1 MKKIHKWSNES
12 IYTSPLSP
20 ACKMCEKGS
29 KMVVLVTGLCSA
41 KCYYCPLSIKKLGKD
56 RIFANEWE
64 LKDEDDTE
72 KLIKESELI
81 KATGAGITGGDPL
94 NVWKRTKKYIFILKE
109 NFGSNFHIHMYT
121 SGLKNSDY
129 ISELVSVGL
138 DEIRF
143 HPEPKYWGNMENCPI
158 KSSIKNSV
166 ISDIDVAIEIPVIP
180 KMDEKIT
187 SLIKWADGIG
197 IKWINLNE
205 LEYSETNAKILNY
218 KGFNVKD
225 EISSAVKGSE
235 ESAYNVINTISE
247 LDLKTGIHY
256 CSSSFKDASQL
267 RNRMLRRARSIV
279 KNFEVI
285 TDEGTILKGMIS
297 SENMSIDNLIFLLK
311 NEFNIENR
319 ELFVNKEKNR
329 IELDI
334 LFLEKIAPL
343 LKRKDIE
350 CYIIEEYPTA
360 DSLEVERIPLPV

>member
-12 IYTSPLSP
+12 IYTIPLSP

-29 KMVVLVTGLCSA
+29 KMVLLITGLCSA
-41 KCYYCPLSIKKLGKD
+41 KCFYCPLSKKKQGKD

-64 LKDEDDTE
+64 LESEDDTK
-72 KLIKESELI
+72 KLIKEAELI

-94 NVWKRTKKYIFILKE
+94 IVWKRTKKYIITLKE

-121 SGLKNSDY
+121 SGLKNSEH

-143 HPEPKYWGNMENCPI
+143 HPEPKYWGNMENSPI

-166 ISDIDVAIEIPVIP
+166 NSDIDVAIEIPVIP
-180 KMDEKIT
+180 KMDGKIIQ
-187 SLIKWADGIG
+187 LIRWADEND

-205 LEYSETNAKILNY
+205 LEYSETNAMMLNY
-218 KGFNVKD
+218 KGYNVKD
-225 EISSAVKGSE
+225 DISAAVKGSE
-235 ESAYNVINTISE
+235 ESAYNIIKDISE
-247 LDLKTGIHY
+247 LDLKIGVHY

-267 RNRMLRRARSIV
+267 RNRMLRRARSIA

-285 TDEGTILKGMIS
+285 TNEGTILKGVIPLK
-297 SENMSIDNLIFLLK
+297 NLSIDNFIFLLK
-311 NEFNIENR
+311 NEFNIENNK
-319 ELFVNKEKNR
+319 LFVNKGKNR
-329 IELDI
+329 IELNI
-334 LFLEKIAPL
+334 LILNKIAPI
-343 LKRKDIE
+343 LKKKDIK

-360 DSLEVERIPLPV
+360 DGLQVEKIPLPV